1 MGRSYKERA
10 AYIPPLRKEDA
21 MAEGLIMGDVVRN
34 DLVRYEEL
42 SVMHFRALDALNV
55 REFAPRG
62 PGVYAL
68 AHTAPH
74 DEQRVQPPYHF
85 GRADDLSTALSS
97 HLHESDPG
105 LAAHAVLGNRWFR
118 VVSAD
123 AGNIDTVMEALKA
136 QYSA

>member
-1 MGRSYKERA
+1 
-10 AYIPPLRKEDA
+10 

-55 REFAPRG
+55 AEFAKPR

-74 DEQRVQPPYHF
+74 DEAHVEAPYF
-85 GRADDLSTALSS
+85 YAAADDVHAALHR
-97 HLHESDPG
+97 HLRESDPV
-105 LAAHAVLGNRWFR
+105 LARAQERGDRWFR
-118 VVSAD
+118 LVFAPAD
-123 AGNIDTVMEALKA
+123 GLEEALA
-136 QYSA
+136 QLKGLYAAAPGVH